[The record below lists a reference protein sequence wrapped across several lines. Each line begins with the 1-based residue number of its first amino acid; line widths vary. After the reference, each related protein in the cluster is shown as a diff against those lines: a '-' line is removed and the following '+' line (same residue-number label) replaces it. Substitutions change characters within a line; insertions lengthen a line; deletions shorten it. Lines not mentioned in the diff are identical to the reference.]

1 MKPEKALEL
10 VQRYATLNRE
20 IKETSRKIGNQL
32 LRCKGI
38 SGKRQVLEE
47 SIESEL
53 DSKGRELD
61 VHLTNWYKP
70 EVSSWGRVTFN
81 DISLE
86 EHGVECPHC
95 YEAHLLIQKRKEL
108 RQSLGSVKRVMSRS
122 VA

>member
-1 MKPEKALEL
+1 MTPDKALEL
-10 VQRYATLNRE
+10 VQRYAVLTRDL
-20 IKETSRKIGNQL
+20 KETSRKIGNQL

-70 EVSSWGRVTFN
+70 EVSFWGRVTFH

-86 EHGVECPHC
+86 EHGAECPHC
-95 YEAHLLIQKRKEL
+95 YEAHLLIQQRKKL

-122 VA
+122 AP